1 MEVAASCVAF
11 IDFAL
16 KLTLAIREYQKS
28 VRNCPR
34 ALEDL
39 HTELGLVNANLK
51 NLVQLVERQ
60 PEATYA
66 HLGKPNGPLDRC
78 QEELSRLLKDL
89 QKRSPKK
96 GKGRWK
102 FWYYV
107 RRLLWPLTE
116 ADFRN
121 YLSVTQRYSGQFNL
135 AVNVDTKYVL
145 VVRFVFQSYG

>member
-16 KLTLAIREYQKS
+16 KLTLAIRDYQKS

-39 HTELGLVNANLK
+39 HTELGLVNANLE
-51 NLVQLVERQ
+51 NLVKLVERQ
-60 PEATYA
+60 PDATYA
-66 HLGKPNGPLDRC
+66 HLAKPNGPLDRC
-78 QEELSRLLKDL
+78 QEELSQLLKDL

-96 GKGRWK
+96 GKGRLK
-102 FWYYV
+102 FWYWV

-116 ADFRN
+116 ADFQN
-121 YLSVTQRYSGQFNL
+121 YLSATQRYSGQFSL
-135 AVNVDTKYVL
+135 AVNIDTKWVL
-145 VVRFVFQSYG
+145 LIDYASQFHG

>member
-1 MEVAASCVAF
+1 MEVAASCLAF

-16 KLTLAIREYQKS
+16 KLTLAIGEYQKS

-39 HTELGLVNANLK
+39 HTELGLVNANLES
-51 NLVQLVERQ
+51 LVKLVERQ
-60 PEATYA
+60 PDATYA
-66 HLGKPNGPLDRC
+66 HLAKPNGPLDRC
-78 QEELSRLLKDL
+78 QEELLQLLKDL

-102 FWYYV
+102 FWYYA

-116 ADFRN
+116 TDFQN

-135 AVNVDTKYVL
+135 AVNIDTKYVL
-145 VVRFVFQSYG
+145 LVRLESKSYT

>member
-16 KLTLAIREYQKS
+16 KLTLAIRDYQKS

-34 ALEDL
+34 ALDDL
-39 HTELGLVNANLK
+39 HRELGLVNANLE
-51 NLVQLVERQ
+51 NLVRLVERQ
-60 PEATYA
+60 PEGTYA
-66 HLGKPNGPLDRC
+66 HLAKPNGPLNRC

-89 QKRSPKK
+89 QRRSPKK

-116 ADFRN
+116 ADFQN
-121 YLSVTQRYSGQFNL
+121 YLSVAQRYSGQFNL
-135 AVNVDTKYVL
+135 AVNIDTKCVL
-145 VVRFVFQSYG
+145 LMHFGPK